1 MINQRIA
8 IIGAG
13 NLGKSI
19 INGLINNQLVSPNQL
34 YATRRNCFDLQTY
47 RDKGIHI
54 SDNNKAVAQE
64 ATILIIA
71 VKPYNVQA
79 VLEDLAP
86 ILTPNHLIV
95 SVATGITLAEVRNYS
110 GGKAKIA
117 RAMPNIGAEVQA
129 SLTCLTLDELDEHDQ
144 QTVDRIFGVLG
155 KNIHIPENLME
166 SATILG
172 ACGIA
177 FVLRFMRAM
186 VQGGVQIGFDSKT
199 ANEIVNH
206 TVFGAAKLI
215 MDNNYHPEAA
225 IDLVTT
231 PKGCT
236 IEGLNEM
243 EHAGFSSSL
252 IKGIVAS
259 YKNIELK

>member
-1 MINQRIA
+1 MENKKIA

-13 NLGKSI
+13 NLGRALV
-19 INGLINNQLVSPNQL
+19 NGLLDNQTVAPGDLFV
-34 YATRRNCFDLQTY
+34 TRRNSASLQDLA
-47 RDKGIHI
+47 DKGLTVS
-54 SDNNKAVAQE
+54 SDNKAVAKQSDVL
-64 ATILIIA
+64 ILA
-71 VKPYNVQA
+71 VKPYNIQQ
-79 VLEDLAP
+79 VLEDLQDV
-86 ILTPNHLIV
+86 LTENHIIV
-95 SVATGITLAEVRNYS
+95 SVATGVTLAELKDFS
-110 GGKAKIA
+110 GGKPRVA

-129 SLTCLTLDELDEHDQ
+129 SLTCLTLEELNEDQ
-144 QTVDRIFGVLG
+144 KIFVDKIFHVLG
-155 KNIHIPENLME
+155 ENVHIPENLME
-166 SATILG
+166 AATILG

-199 ANEIVNH
+199 ANQIVNH
-206 TVFGAAKLI
+206 TVYGAARLI
-215 MDNNYHPEAA
+215 MENNYHPEAA

-243 EHAGFSSSL
+243 EHSGFSSSL

-259 YKNIELK
+259 YKNIERN

>member
-1 MINQRIA
+1 MKNQQIA

-13 NLGKSI
+13 NLGKAL
-19 INGLINNQLVSPNQL
+19 INGLIENKLVEPNQL
-34 YATRRNCFDLQTY
+34 YATRRNLLSLKAFEDLGVQV
-47 RDKGIHI
+47 
-54 SDNNKAVAQE
+54 SDNNREVAQQ
-64 ATILIIA
+64 AKLLILA
-71 VKPYNVQA
+71 VKPYNIQS

-86 ILTPNHLIV
+86 VLTAEHVIV
-95 SVATGITLAEVRNYS
+95 SVATGITLAELKEYS
-110 GGKAKIA
+110 GGKASVA
-117 RAMPNIGAEVQA
+117 RAMPNISAEVQA
-129 SLTCLTLDELDEHDQ
+129 SLTCLTLDELNEENRRV
-144 QTVDRIFGVLG
+144 VDKVFSVLG
-155 KNIHIPENLME
+155 ENVHIQESLME
-166 SATILG
+166 AATILG

-177 FVLRFMRAM
+177 FVMRFMRAM

-199 ANEIVNH
+199 ANKIVNH

-215 MDNNYHPEAA
+215 MDNDYHPEAA

-259 YKNIELK
+259 YKNIERK